1 MSANSTTP
9 VSPRDYLL
17 EASIT
22 ALLIDYHIPSL
33 RGVRIEARDRTVV
46 LRGEVNSYY
55 AKQVSQH
62 AAQRLA
68 AEYHVVNEVQVAPGR
83 VVKHRTIVSR
93 AAAGALLLAMALAAG
108 CSRSEPDRVE
118 VHPVTGQVIFDG
130 KPAAGAFV
138 IFHPKQEIPGV
149 PRPSASSD
157 KQGNFTLSTYSAG
170 DGAPQGAYAVTV
182 VLPSMVKKDG
192 EFEPGPNLLPAKVAN
207 PDTSPIVA
215 QVAAGANTV
224 PITIKR

>member
-1 MSANSTTP
+1 MSTDSQTP
-9 VSPRDYLL
+9 ALPRDYLL
-17 EASIT
+17 EANIA
-22 ALLIDYHIPSL
+22 ALLSDYHIPSL
-33 RGVRIEARDRTVV
+33 RGVHIEARDRTVV

-83 VVKHRTIVSR
+83 TVKHRTIVSR
-93 AAAGALLLAMALAAG
+93 AAAGALLVALALATG

-118 VHPVTGQVIFDG
+118 VHPVTGQVLFEG

-138 IFHPKQEIPGV
+138 VFHPKQDTPGV
-149 PRPSASSD
+149 PRPTASVD
-157 KQGNFTLSTYSAG
+157 KQGNFTLSTYTAG
-170 DGAPQGAYAVTV
+170 DGAPQGEYAVTV

-192 EFEPGPNLLPAKVAN
+192 EFEPGPNLLPPKVAN
-207 PDTSPIVA
+207 PATSPIVA
-215 QVAAGANTV
+215 QVAAGQNTV
-224 PITIKR
+224 PIKIKR